1 MIPVYAFGAL
11 KSSFLDFKKINM
23 KISYSNTTKSYYL
36 MNICQNCQAKQ
47 GEFFYLTK

>member
-1 MIPVYAFGAL
+1 MIWNILSYSQELESIL
-11 KSSFLDFKKINM
+11 KNNM
-23 KISYSNTTKSYYL
+23 KISYFNTTKSYYL